1 MASNPFEIFNAVPTF
16 HRDKLVSSLFT
27 SLDFSDF
34 MENLENN
41 RYRVAIIPEGMTGR
55 PDLLALQ
62 VYGDESLWWAIM
74 LANRIDD
81 AKTEL
86 VAGRKVF
93 VPEIPGVPFNEI
105 ST

>member
-1 MASNPFEIFNAVPTF
+1 MTANPFDIFNAVPTY
-16 HRDKLVSSLFT
+16 HRGKLISSLFT

-41 RYRVAIIPEGMTGR
+41 RHRVAIIPEGMNGR

-86 VAGRKVF
+86 ITGRKVF
-93 VPEIPGVPFNEI
+93 VPEIPGVLFNEVA
-105 ST
+105 